1 VNNFT
6 TYIFYMKKF
15 LAFLVVCN
23 LFSSCTSDAY
33 YEENKEVTDRSWNY
47 SQVPSFAVNIKDNK
61 AKYDV
66 YINLRHTNLYDYS
79 NIYLL
84 LHAKGKG
91 IADTS
96 YRKEIKLAELDGKWV
111 GQSSGSLY
119 EIQYLAKSNFTF
131 PDTGVYTFGL
141 EQNMRVNPLPE
152 VTDVGIKIIKK

>member
-1 VNNFT
+1 
-6 TYIFYMKKF
+6 MKKF
-15 LAFLVVCN
+15 IAFLFVCN
-23 LFSSCTSDAY
+23 VLFACSSDAY
-33 YEENKEVTDRSWNY
+33 FEENKAVLDRTWHY
-47 SQVPSFAVNIKDNK
+47 YQVPSFAVKIEDNK

-79 NIYLL
+79 NLYLL
-84 LHAKGKG
+84 LHSKGKG
-91 IADTS
+91 ISDTS

-119 EIQYLAKSNFTF
+119 EIQYLAKSNFSF

-141 EQNMRVNPLPE
+141 EQNMRVNPLLE